1 MPPDASKGTVT
12 VVTCARG
19 PPQINGTAT
28 VMHELLRRF
37 PLGSFVLLTR
47 KPTPDLSKDDRT
59 LPGATY
65 EVASLSARTWH
76 PVARLALL
84 PFTLLSMA
92 LPVKRLGRPV
102 RSVLAVFPSL
112 DFLLASML
120 LSKLHR
126 APLFVYLHDC
136 IVETSIGPVDRYFA
150 RHAERCAF
158 GRSAKVYS
166 MSTLMADY
174 YRKKGL
180 ESEPLPHGV
189 DPSLAKGYVPRPCG
203 SKPKVGFA
211 GLVYETNASAVVDL
225 VEAKRFLKGGI
236 EIHIATPE
244 RSKGFLGRL
253 GVLGDID
260 RVATFP
266 SQAELLDFLSGCD
279 MLYVPM
285 SFEPSM
291 YRGDLLTIFP
301 TKVTDYWLAGRP
313 VLVYGPEE
321 YAFVAKAR
329 DEGYAM
335 VVSQKGPEHLA
346 AAISELCSSKSL
358 RAAIAEKVRGKIS
371 EHDSGAIASRLMKDL
386 GVGR

>member
-1 MPPDASKGTVT
+1 
-12 VVTCARG
+12 
-19 PPQINGTAT
+19 
-28 VMHELLRRF
+28 
-37 PLGSFVLLTR
+37 
-47 KPTPDLSKDDRT
+47 
-59 LPGATY
+59 
-65 EVASLSARTWH
+65 
-76 PVARLALL
+76 
-84 PFTLLSMA
+84 
-92 LPVKRLGRPV
+92 
-102 RSVLAVFPSL
+102 
-112 DFLLASML
+112 
-120 LSKLHR
+120 
-126 APLFVYLHDC
+126 
-136 IVETSIGPVDRYFA
+136 
-150 RHAERCAF
+150 
-158 GRSAKVYS
+158 
-166 MSTLMADY
+166 
-174 YRKKGL
+174 
-180 ESEPLPHGV
+180 
-189 DPSLAKGYVPRPCG
+189 
-203 SKPKVGFA
+203 VGFA

-244 RSKGFLGRL
+244 RSKEFLGRL